1 METLPTDILEI
12 IIDKLLQ
19 EDNNL
24 SQLYKF
30 ISGESNIPRERLEEI
45 KIYQVCGYNKK
56 YIDEVLEIWPDI
68 SLSMNEGDY
77 MKYIDNVHTLDL
89 SYTKVTDV
97 SMLGR
102 VHRLDLSCTQ
112 VTDVSM
118 LGGVHTLYLNG
129 TQVTDVSML
138 GGVHTLNLRF
148 TKVTDV
154 SM

>member
-1 METLPTDILEI
+1 METLPTDIMEI

-24 SQLYKF
+24 SQLHKF
-30 ISGESNIPRERLEEI
+30 ISSELNIPRECLGEI

-68 SLSMNEGDY
+68 SLSMNGKDDY

-89 SYTKVTDV
+89 S
-97 SMLGR
+97 
-102 VHRLDLSCTQ
+102 H
-112 VTDVSM
+112 
-118 LGGVHTLYLNG
+118 

-138 GGVHTLNLRF
+138 GGVHTLNLSG
-148 TKVTDV
+148 TQVTDV
-154 SM
+154 SALINVNMLDLWRTPVKDISSFDNIHTLKLR